1 MAYGFGTPSTYGKFF
16 PDGEFL
22 GFYDDYLEAR
32 FQELSAKGEAG
43 QEFFTQFRSD
53 LIRNMHRGI
62 EPIAEDLL
70 PKRYSLAKPYKSLG
84 DIIDLGYAIAVS
96 APLLKLTEALDP
108 GRHQV
113 WPIEVILP
121 SGEAYPTEYF
131 MLRVLSQLDPFDKE
145 KSDPSCWKK
154 SGRIIKMM
162 RPKENHAHGIAL
174 SRNVV
179 GDHHIW
185 RGLVTPET
193 GISGFSFY
201 VSDRLKAAIDEAGLK
216 TPPFYQLK
224 EV

>member
-1 MAYGFGTPSTYGKFF
+1 MAYGFDTPSTYGRFR

-62 EPIAEDLL
+62 EPIADDLL
-70 PKRYSLAKPYKSLG
+70 PKRYSLAKSYQSLG

-96 APLLKLTEALDP
+96 QPVLKLIKNLDP

-113 WPIEVILP
+113 WPIEIIQR
-121 SGEAYPTEYF
+121 SGEAYSTEYF

-145 KSDPSCWKK
+145 KSDPNCWKK
-154 SGRIIKMM
+154 SVRILKM
-162 RPKENHAHGIAL
+162 RAPLGDHAHGIAL
-174 SRNVV
+174 SRNVI

-185 RGLVTPET
+185 RGFVSAET
-193 GISGFSFY
+193 GISGFDYY
-201 VSDRLKAAIDEAGLK
+201 VSDRLKAAIHEAGLK

>member
-1 MAYGFGTPSTYGKFF
+1 MAYGFDTPSTYGRFR

-32 FQELSAKGEAG
+32 FQELSAKGKAE
-43 QEFFTQFRSD
+43 QEFFTQFRID
-53 LIRNMHRGI
+53 LLRDMHRGTD
-62 EPIAEDLL
+62 PIAEDLL
-70 PKRYSLAKPYKSLG
+70 PKRYSLAKYYQSLG

-96 APLLKLTEALDP
+96 PPLLKLIADLEP
-108 GRHQV
+108 GRHQI
-113 WPIEVILP
+113 WPVEIIQR

-174 SRNVV
+174 SRSVI

-193 GISGFSFY
+193 GISGFNFY
-201 VSDRLKAAIDEAGLK
+201 VSDRLKAAIHEAGLK
-216 TPPFYQLK
+216 TPPFYRLK

>member
-1 MAYGFGTPSTYGKFF
+1 MAYGFDRPSTFGKLF

-22 GFYDDYLEAR
+22 GFYDEYLMER
-32 FQELSAKGEAG
+32 FHEMSAKGEAR
-43 QEFFTQFRSD
+43 QEFFPGFKSD
-53 LIRNMHRGI
+53 LIRDMHRGTD
-62 EPIAEDLL
+62 PIADDLL
-70 PKRYSLAKPYKSLG
+70 PKRYSLAKSYKSLG
-84 DIIDLGYAIAVS
+84 DIIYLGAGIAVS
-96 APLLKLTEALDP
+96 SRLRDLIEELEP
-108 GRHQV
+108 GRHQI

-154 SGRIIKMM
+154 SGRILKMM

-174 SRNVV
+174 SRSVI

-185 RGLVTPET
+185 RGIVTPET
-193 GISGFSFY
+193 GISGFNFY
-201 VSDRLKAAIDEAGLK
+201 VSDRLKAAIHEAGLK